1 MEGTK
6 VITIIGA
13 IASAVVGVVSVIIGL
28 NNNNTQQPIPVQQ
41 PRVVYTTPVYQQPIY
56 QQPVYQQPV
65 CVSTGTGYTDQYQQP
80 QTAVY
85 TDTGYTNQYQ
95 QPIYQ
100 QPVYQ
105 QPVCVSTGTGYTDQ
119 YQQPQTAVYTDT
131 GYTNQYQQPAY
142 QQPAYQQ
149 PAYQPQQPQIV
160 YDGISDPNYGV
171 GEGIFGCSAIPAY
184 CNYQTNPTVSI
195 PSYQPPPIQ
204 PPPMQQPTQPVS
216 DNYYGNA
223 RPSSPQQPLAP
234 SESRESI
241 LSEDYAPGMYERFKT
256 LFESVQNDL
265 PLIKEME
272 EQQKIREGNYRD
284 TVYSTEGW
292 GK

>member
-56 QQPVYQQPV
+56 QQPVQPV
-65 CVSTGTGYTDQYQQP
+65 CVSTGTGYT
-80 QTAVY
+80 
-85 TDTGYTNQYQ
+85 N
-95 QPIYQ
+95 
-100 QPVYQ
+100 
-105 QPVCVSTGTGYTDQ
+105 Q

-195 PSYQPPPIQ
+195 PSYQPPPPIQ
-204 PPPMQQPTQPVS
+204 PPPVQQPTQPVS

-272 EQQKIREGNYRD
+272 EKQKIREGNYRD

>member
-28 NNNNTQQPIPVQQ
+28 NANNTQQPVPVQQ
-41 PRVVYTTPVYQQPIY
+41 PSVVYTTPVYQQPIY
-56 QQPVYQQPV
+56 QQPVQPV
-65 CVSTGTGYTDQYQQP
+65 CVSTGTGYT
-80 QTAVY
+80 
-85 TDTGYTNQYQ
+85 NQH
-95 QPIYQ
+95 
-100 QPVYQ
+100 
-105 QPVCVSTGTGYTDQ
+105 
-119 YQQPQTAVYTDT
+119 QQPQTAVYTDT

-142 QQPAYQQ
+142 QQPVYQQ

-195 PSYQPPPIQ
+195 PSYQPPPA
-204 PPPMQQPTQPVS
+204 PPVQQPTQPVS

-241 LSEDYAPGMYERFKT
+241 LSEDYTPGMYERFKT

-272 EQQKIREGNYRD
+272 EKQKIREGNYRD

>member
-41 PRVVYTTPVYQQPIY
+41 PRVVYTTPVYQQPAY
-56 QQPVYQQPV
+56 QQPAYQQPV
-65 CVSTGTGYTDQYQQP
+65 CVSTGTGYT
-80 QTAVY
+80 
-85 TDTGYTNQYQ
+85 N
-95 QPIYQ
+95 
-100 QPVYQ
+100 
-105 QPVCVSTGTGYTDQ
+105 Q

-195 PSYQPPPIQ
+195 PSYQPPP
-204 PPPMQQPTQPVS
+204 PMQQPTQPVS

-272 EQQKIREGNYRD
+272 EHQKIREGNY
-284 TVYSTEGW
+284 
-292 GK
+292 

>member
-28 NNNNTQQPIPVQQ
+28 NANNTQQPVPVQQ
-41 PRVVYTTPVYQQPIY
+41 PQVVYTTPVYQQPVY

-65 CVSTGTGYTDQYQQP
+65 CVSTGTGYT
-80 QTAVY
+80 
-85 TDTGYTNQYQ
+85 
-95 QPIYQ
+95 
-100 QPVYQ
+100 
-105 QPVCVSTGTGYTDQ
+105 
-119 YQQPQTAVYTDT
+119 
-131 GYTNQYQQPAY
+131 NQYQQPAY
-142 QQPAYQQ
+142 QQPVYQQ
-149 PAYQPQQPQIV
+149 TAYQPQQPQIV

-204 PPPMQQPTQPVS
+204 PPPVQQPTQPVS

-272 EQQKIREGNYRD
+272 EHQKIREGNY
-284 TVYSTEGW
+284 
-292 GK
+292 

>member
-56 QQPVYQQPV
+56 QQPVQPV
-65 CVSTGTGYTDQYQQP
+65 CVSTGTGYT
-80 QTAVY
+80 
-85 TDTGYTNQYQ
+85 N
-95 QPIYQ
+95 
-100 QPVYQ
+100 
-105 QPVCVSTGTGYTDQ
+105 Q

-195 PSYQPPPIQ
+195 PSYQPPPPIQ
-204 PPPMQQPTQPVS
+204 PPPVQQPTQPVS

-272 EQQKIREGNYRD
+272 EHQKIREGNYRD

>member
-28 NNNNTQQPIPVQQ
+28 NANNTQQPVPVQQ
-41 PRVVYTTPVYQQPIY
+41 PQVVYTTPVYQQPVY

-65 CVSTGTGYTDQYQQP
+65 CVSTGTGYTNQYQQP

-95 QPIYQ
+95 QPAYQ
-100 QPVYQ
+100 QP
-105 QPVCVSTGTGYTDQ
+105 
-119 YQQPQTAVYTDT
+119 A
-131 GYTNQYQQPAY
+131 YQQPAY

-195 PSYQPPPIQ
+195 PSYQPPPPIQ
-204 PPPMQQPTQPVS
+204 PPPVQQPTQPVS

-272 EQQKIREGNYRD
+272 EHQKIREGNYRD

>member
-28 NNNNTQQPIPVQQ
+28 NANNTQQPVPVQQ
-41 PRVVYTTPVYQQPIY
+41 PSVVYTTPVYQQPIY
-56 QQPVYQQPV
+56 QQPVQPV
-65 CVSTGTGYTDQYQQP
+65 CASTGTGYT
-80 QTAVY
+80 
-85 TDTGYTNQYQ
+85 NQH
-95 QPIYQ
+95 
-100 QPVYQ
+100 
-105 QPVCVSTGTGYTDQ
+105 
-119 YQQPQTAVYTDT
+119 QQPQTAVYTDT

-142 QQPAYQQ
+142 QQPVYQQ

-195 PSYQPPPIQ
+195 PSYQPPPA
-204 PPPMQQPTQPVS
+204 PPVQQPTQPVS

-241 LSEDYAPGMYERFKT
+241 LSEDYTPGMYERFKT

-272 EQQKIREGNYRD
+272 EKQKIREGNYRD

>member
-28 NNNNTQQPIPVQQ
+28 NANNTQQPVPVQQ
-41 PRVVYTTPVYQQPIY
+41 PSVVYTTPVYQQPIY
-56 QQPVYQQPV
+56 QQPVQPV
-65 CVSTGTGYTDQYQQP
+65 CVSTG
-80 QTAVY
+80 
-85 TDTGYTNQYQ
+85 
-95 QPIYQ
+95 
-100 QPVYQ
+100 
-105 QPVCVSTGTGYTDQ
+105 
-119 YQQPQTAVYTDT
+119 T

-142 QQPAYQQ
+142 QQPVYQQ

-195 PSYQPPPIQ
+195 PSYQPPPA
-204 PPPMQQPTQPVS
+204 PPVQQPTQPVS

-241 LSEDYAPGMYERFKT
+241 LSEDYTPGMYERFKT

-272 EQQKIREGNYRD
+272 EKQKIREGNYRD

>member
-28 NNNNTQQPIPVQQ
+28 NANNTQQPVPVQQ
-41 PRVVYTTPVYQQPIY
+41 PSVVYTTPVYQQPIY
-56 QQPVYQQPV
+56 QQPVQPVCVSTGTGYTNQYQQPAYQQPAYQQPV
-65 CVSTGTGYTDQYQQP
+65 CVSTGTGYT
-80 QTAVY
+80 
-85 TDTGYTNQYQ
+85 N
-95 QPIYQ
+95 
-100 QPVYQ
+100 
-105 QPVCVSTGTGYTDQ
+105 Q

-142 QQPAYQQ
+142 QQPVYQQ

-195 PSYQPPPIQ
+195 PSYQPPPA
-204 PPPMQQPTQPVS
+204 PPVQQPTQPVS

-241 LSEDYAPGMYERFKT
+241 LSEDYTPGMYERFKT

-272 EQQKIREGNYRD
+272 EKQKIREGNYRD
-284 TVYSTEGW
+284 TVYSAEGW

>member
-56 QQPVYQQPV
+56 QQPVQPV
-65 CVSTGTGYTDQYQQP
+65 CVSTGTGYTNQYQQP

-85 TDTGYTNQYQ
+85 TDTGYTNQ
-95 QPIYQ
+95 
-100 QPVYQ
+100 
-105 QPVCVSTGTGYTDQ
+105 
-119 YQQPQTAVYTDT
+119 
-131 GYTNQYQQPAY
+131 Y

-195 PSYQPPPIQ
+195 PSYQPPPPIQ
-204 PPPMQQPTQPVS
+204 PPPVQQPTQPVS

>member
-1 MEGTK
+1 MEGIK
-6 VITIIGA
+6 IITIVGA

-56 QQPVYQQPV
+56 QQPVQPV
-65 CVSTGTGYTDQYQQP
+65 CVSTG
-80 QTAVY
+80 
-85 TDTGYTNQYQ
+85 
-95 QPIYQ
+95 
-100 QPVYQ
+100 
-105 QPVCVSTGTGYTDQ
+105 
-119 YQQPQTAVYTDT
+119 T

-149 PAYQPQQPQIV
+149 PAYQQPAYQQPAYQQPAYQPQQPQVV

-195 PSYQPPPIQ
+195 PSYQPPPPVQ
-204 PPPMQQPTQPVS
+204 SPPVQQPTQPVS

-223 RPSSPQQPLAP
+223 RPSSPQQPLTP

-265 PLIKEME
+265 PFIKEME
-272 EQQKIREGNYRD
+272 ERQKIREGNYRD

>member
-56 QQPVYQQPV
+56 QQPVQPV
-65 CVSTGTGYTDQYQQP
+65 CVSTG
-80 QTAVY
+80 
-85 TDTGYTNQYQ
+85 
-95 QPIYQ
+95 
-100 QPVYQ
+100 
-105 QPVCVSTGTGYTDQ
+105 
-119 YQQPQTAVYTDT
+119 T

-149 PAYQPQQPQIV
+149 PAYQQPAYQQPAYQQPVCVSTGTGYTNQYQQPQTTVYTDTDYTNQYQQPAYQQPAYQPQQPQVV

-195 PSYQPPPIQ
+195 PSYQPPPPVQ
-204 PPPMQQPTQPVS
+204 SPPVQQPTQPVS

-223 RPSSPQQPLAP
+223 RPSSPQQPLTL

-272 EQQKIREGNYRD
+272 EKQKIREGNYRD

>member
-28 NNNNTQQPIPVQQ
+28 NANNTQQPVPVQQ
-41 PRVVYTTPVYQQPIY
+41 PSVVYTTPVYQQPIY
-56 QQPVYQQPV
+56 QQPVQPV
-65 CVSTGTGYTDQYQQP
+65 CVSTGTGYT
-80 QTAVY
+80 
-85 TDTGYTNQYQ
+85 N
-95 QPIYQ
+95 
-100 QPVYQ
+100 
-105 QPVCVSTGTGYTDQ
+105 Q

-142 QQPAYQQ
+142 QQPVYQQ

-195 PSYQPPPIQ
+195 PSYQPPPA
-204 PPPMQQPTQPVS
+204 PPVQQPTQPVS

-241 LSEDYAPGMYERFKT
+241 LSEDYTPGMYERFKT

-272 EQQKIREGNYRD
+272 EKQKIREGNYRD
-284 TVYSTEGW
+284 TVYSAEGW

>member
-56 QQPVYQQPV
+56 QQPVQPV
-65 CVSTGTGYTDQYQQP
+65 CVSTGTGYTNQYQQP

-85 TDTGYTNQYQ
+85 TDTGYTNQ
-95 QPIYQ
+95 
-100 QPVYQ
+100 
-105 QPVCVSTGTGYTDQ
+105 
-119 YQQPQTAVYTDT
+119 
-131 GYTNQYQQPAY
+131 Y

-184 CNYQTNPTVSI
+184 CNYQTNATVSI
-195 PSYQPPPIQ
+195 PSYQPPPPIQ
-204 PPPMQQPTQPVS
+204 PPPVQQPTQPVS

-272 EQQKIREGNYRD
+272 EHQKIREGNYRD

>member
-28 NNNNTQQPIPVQQ
+28 NANNTQQPVPVQQ

-56 QQPVYQQPV
+56 QQPVQPV
-65 CVSTGTGYTDQYQQP
+65 CVSTGTGYT
-80 QTAVY
+80 
-85 TDTGYTNQYQ
+85 NQYQ
-95 QPIYQ
+95 QPAYQ
-100 QPVYQ
+100 QP
-105 QPVCVSTGTGYTDQ
+105 
-119 YQQPQTAVYTDT
+119 A
-131 GYTNQYQQPAY
+131 YQQPAY

-184 CNYQTNPTVSI
+184 CNYQTNATVSI
-195 PSYQPPPIQ
+195 PSYQPPPPIQ
-204 PPPMQQPTQPVS
+204 PPPVQQPTQPVS

-272 EQQKIREGNYRD
+272 EKQKIREGNYRD

>member
-1 MEGTK
+1 M
-6 VITIIGA
+6 
-13 IASAVVGVVSVIIGL
+13 
-28 NNNNTQQPIPVQQ
+28 
-41 PRVVYTTPVYQQPIY
+41 
-56 QQPVYQQPV
+56 
-65 CVSTGTGYTDQYQQP
+65 
-80 QTAVY
+80 
-85 TDTGYTNQYQ
+85 
-95 QPIYQ
+95 
-100 QPVYQ
+100 
-105 QPVCVSTGTGYTDQ
+105 
-119 YQQPQTAVYTDT
+119 
-131 GYTNQYQQPAY
+131 
-142 QQPAYQQ
+142 
-149 PAYQPQQPQIV
+149 

-184 CNYQTNPTVSI
+184 CNYQTNATVSI
-195 PSYQPPPIQ
+195 PSYQPPPPIQ
-204 PPPMQQPTQPVS
+204 PPPVQQPTQPVS

>member
-56 QQPVYQQPV
+56 QQPVQPV
-65 CVSTGTGYTDQYQQP
+65 CVSTGTGYTNQYQQP

-85 TDTGYTNQYQ
+85 TDTGYTNQ
-95 QPIYQ
+95 
-100 QPVYQ
+100 
-105 QPVCVSTGTGYTDQ
+105 
-119 YQQPQTAVYTDT
+119 
-131 GYTNQYQQPAY
+131 Y

-184 CNYQTNPTVSI
+184 CNYQTNATVSI
-195 PSYQPPPIQ
+195 PSYQPPPPIQ
-204 PPPMQQPTQPVS
+204 PPPVQQPTQPVS

-265 PLIKEME
+265 PLIKEMD